1 MSFKRASSCYSAKFF
16 NYKVLFVVFNN
27 ILKIAKLRFSAQECK
42 KGTWKVIFNADKL
55 SILEWL
61 VYIRKLAL

>member
-16 NYKVLFVVFNN
+16 NYKVLLVVFNN
-27 ILKIAKLRFSAQECK
+27 ISKIAKLHICVKKCK